1 MPRISANGIAI
12 NYEQQGVGE
21 PIVLIPYLAAD
32 HACYAFQ
39 VAEYAL
45 HSWDLAQGTGAPV
58 DLDDSLAEA
67 GLTAMQGGLNDETR
81 KGAFGSEVS
90 VADDAPAYERLAAFS
105 GRDPR
110 A

>member
-1 MPRISANGIAI
+1 MRGLP
-12 NYEQQGVGE
+12 EDQQGSVQ
-21 PIVLIPYLAAD
+21 
-32 HACYAFQ
+32 FQ

-90 VADDAPAYERLAAFS
+90 VPDDAPAYERLAAFS